1 MFRTNSSYDRWWEA
15 RKALGNTIQLCRT
28 LAAQTSPMLRDDDCC
43 RELIS
48 AIMGFALA
56 LKANL
61 REEKLR
67 KEELGPLLVWEEIRQ
82 FNDSPNASL
91 MAINRLFYI
100 IAHSLPQHEHSGHSL
115 GAVVFNQANEDLQ
128 ALIQEVSV
136 CERIRDTPMVFSYVA
151 TLRTFLMLFLFS
163 LPMVMIGEYGW
174 LATPGV
180 SLIAYLF
187 LNIEQMALEIEQPF
201 GDDPNDLPMEGYLL
215 ELEKEMISML
225 PGEVGHIRNPNR
237 MNSPT
242 KDHEL
247 SSVASDGS
255 ASPSPRPTAAI
266 NARGDVV
273 PGGNQRQ
280 QGEADAEAEARR
292 VGEEAALMAC

>member
-1 MFRTNSSYDRWWEA
+1 MLDREERFR
-15 RKALGNTIQLCRT
+15 
-28 LAAQTSPMLRDDDCC
+28 
-43 RELIS
+43 RE
-48 AIMGFALA
+48 ALA
-56 LKANL
+56 
-61 REEKLR
+61 REDMKDRE
-67 KEELGPLLVWEEIRQ
+67 RQ
-82 FNDSPNASL
+82 AREDAKDRE
-91 MAINRLFYI
+91 RL
-100 IAHSLPQHEHSGHSL
+100 
-115 GAVVFNQANEDLQ
+115 
-128 ALIQEVSV
+128 
-136 CERIRDTPMVFSYVA
+136 
-151 TLRTFLMLFLFS
+151 
-163 LPMVMIGEYGW
+163 
-174 LATPGV
+174 
-180 SLIAYLF
+180 
-187 LNIEQMALEIEQPF
+187 MALEIEQPF

-266 NARGDVV
+266 NGRGDVV